1 VSVLAAG
8 LRLRV
13 TRVPER
19 DAGGFAPIREY
30 AAIGDGCTVALVA
43 LDGSIDWLCLPH
55 LHSASVFAALLD
67 SDRGGRFALA
77 PAEAFEAERRYVP
90 GTNVLETTFHTAGG
104 VVRTTDALSLS
115 ATSLGPLREVARRIE
130 GLAGT
135 VSLAW
140 SVEPR
145 FEYGARPGR
154 VGRRG
159 EIPVAEAGKDA
170 VAVSAWGA
178 GEPELTADAIS
189 GRFEARAGD
198 RALLVLGATH
208 QEPLVLPS
216 RDDAETRLDLTIDF
230 WQGWTGKREYDGP
243 WKDAVLRSALALKL
257 LVYAPSG
264 AIAAAPTTSLPET
277 IGGERNWDYRYSWI
291 RDSVFALEALTDLGC
306 PAEARAFFW
315 WLLHTAQ
322 LTHPRLKVLYGLDG
336 SPHAAERELPL
347 AGYRGSRPVRI
358 GNGAVDQR
366 QLDIY
371 GDLFQTVYLYVER
384 GFELDSDTGG
394 RLAETADHV
403 CRIWREPD
411 RGLWEVR
418 SDPDHFTQ
426 SKMMCFVA
434 LDRAC
439 RLAGQGLVDDGRR
452 RHWAAQARAAEEFV
466 ETRCWSE
473 AKGSYTRAAGSDEL
487 DASLLLASLL
497 EYCKPDSPRMLGTID
512 AIRRELGRG
521 PYLDRYTGEDGLEGE
536 EGAFLACS
544 FWLVEALA
552 RAGRL
557 DEAAETME
565 ELLACANDVGLYA
578 EEIDPSTGEFLGNF
592 PQGLTHLA
600 LVSAA
605 SAFRR
610 VEAAA

>member
-1 VSVLAAG
+1 MSTA
-8 LRLRV
+8 
-13 TRVPER
+13 PQR
-19 DAGGFAPIREY
+19 DPAGFAPIREY
-30 AAIGDGCTVALVA
+30 AAIGDGRTVALVA
-43 LDGSIDWLCLPH
+43 LDGSIDWLCLPD
-55 LHSASVFAALLD
+55 LHSPSAFAALLD
-67 SDRGGRFALA
+67 PERGGRFSLA
-77 PAEAFEAERRYVP
+77 PEAPFEVERRYLP
-90 GTNVLETTFHTAGG
+90 GTNVLETTFRTAEG
-104 VVRTTDALSLS
+104 VVRVTDGLSLPD
-115 ATSLGPLREVARRIE
+115 TSLGPLREVTRRIE
-130 GLAGT
+130 GLAGE
-135 VSLAW
+135 VPLAW
-140 SVEPR
+140 RVEPR
-145 FEYGARPGR
+145 FGYGTRPASI
-154 VGRRG
+154 GRRDG
-159 EIPVAEAGKDA
+159 APVSAAGKDA

-178 GEPELTADAIS
+178 GEPELEPDAIS
-189 GRFEARAGD
+189 GRLEARGGH

-208 QEPLVLPS
+208 QEPLVFPS
-216 RDDAETRLDLTIDF
+216 RDDAEARLDRTIAF
-230 WQGWTGKREYDGP
+230 WRGWTGKREYDGP
-243 WKDAVLRSALALKL
+243 WRDDVLRSALALKL

-264 AIAAAPTTSLPET
+264 AITAAPTTSLPET
-277 IGGERNWDYRYSWI
+277 IGGERNWDYRFSWI

-306 PAEARAFFW
+306 PAEATAFFW

-322 LTHPRLKVLYGLDG
+322 LTHPRLQVLYGLDG
-336 SPHAAERELPL
+336 SPDAAERELPL

-394 RLAETADHV
+394 RLADTADHV

-418 SDPDHFTQ
+418 SDPVHFTQ

-439 RLAGQGLVDDGRR
+439 RLAERGLVDDGRAR
-452 RHWAAQARAAEEFV
+452 WAAQARAVKDFV
-466 ETRCWSE
+466 ETRCWNE
-473 AKGSYTRAAGSDEL
+473 EKRSYTRSADSDEV
-487 DASLLLASLL
+487 DASLLLGSLL
-497 EYCKPDSPRMLGTID
+497 EYCNPDSPRMLGTID

-565 ELLACANDVGLYA
+565 ELLGCANDVGLYA

-592 PQGLTHLA
+592 PQGLTHLG

-605 SAFRR
+605 AAFQRA
-610 VEAAA
+610 EAGA

>member
-1 VSVLAAG
+1 
-8 LRLRV
+8 V
-13 TRVPER
+13 TVVPQR
-19 DAGGFAPIREY
+19 DEGRFAPIRDY
-30 AAIGDGCTVALVA
+30 AAIGDGRTVALVA
-43 LDGSIDWLCLPH
+43 LDGSIDWLCLPD
-55 LHSASVFAALLD
+55 LHSSSVFAALLD
-67 SDRGGRFALA
+67 PDRGGRFSLA
-77 PAEAFEAERRYVP
+77 PAAPFEAERRYVT
-90 GTNVLETTFHTAGG
+90 GTNVLETTFHTADG
-104 VVRTTDALSLS
+104 VVRVTDGLSLS
-115 ATSLGPLREVARRIE
+115 DTSLGPLREVARRIE
-130 GLAGT
+130 GLAGS
-135 VSLAW
+135 VPLAW

-145 FEYGARPGR
+145 FGYGARGGR
-154 VGRRG
+154 LGLRDGV
-159 EIPVAEAGKDA
+159 PVAVAGRDA
-170 VAVSAWGA
+170 VAVATWGA
-178 GEPELTADAIS
+178 GEPEVGADAIS
-189 GRFEARAGD
+189 GRFEARDGD
-198 RALLVLGATH
+198 RALVVLGAAH

-216 RDDAETRLDLTIDF
+216 REGAEARLDETITM
-230 WQGWTGKREYDGP
+230 WRGWTGKREYEGP
-243 WKDAVLRSALALKL
+243 WKDDVLRSALVLKL

-277 IGGERNWDYRYSWI
+277 IGGERNWDYRFSWI

-306 PAEARAFFW
+306 PAEATAFFW

-322 LTHPRLKVLYGLDG
+322 LTHPRLQVLYGLDG
-336 SPHAAERELPL
+336 SPDAAERELPL

-371 GDLFQTVYLYVER
+371 GDLLQTVYLYVER
-384 GFELDSDTGG
+384 GFELDPDAGA

-418 SDPDHFTQ
+418 SDPVHFTQ

-439 RLAGQGLVDDGRR
+439 RLAEQGLVDDGRAR
-452 RHWAAQARAAEEFV
+452 WATQARAVQELV

-473 AKGSYTRAAGSDEL
+473 EKASYTRAADSDEL
-487 DASLLLASLL
+487 DASLLLGSLL
-497 EYCKPDSPRMLGTID
+497 EYCEPDSPRMLGTID
-512 AIRRELGRG
+512 AIRRELGHG
-521 PYLDRYTGEDGLEGE
+521 PFLDRYSGEDGLEGE

-565 ELLACANDVGLYA
+565 ELLGCANDVGLYA
-578 EEIDPSTGEFLGNF
+578 EEIDPSTGAFLGNF
-592 PQGLTHLA
+592 PQGLTHLG

-605 SAFRR
+605 AAFERA
-610 VEAAA
+610 EAAA

>member
-1 VSVLAAG
+1 MTV
-8 LRLRV
+8 
-13 TRVPER
+13 VPQR
-19 DAGGFAPIREY
+19 DEGGFAPIRDY
-30 AAIGDGCTVALVA
+30 AAIGDGRTVALVA
-43 LDGSIDWLCLPH
+43 RDASIDWLCLPD
-55 LHSASVFAALLD
+55 LHSPSVFAALLD
-67 SDRGGRFALA
+67 SDRGGRFSLA
-77 PAEAFEAERRYVP
+77 PAMPFEAERRYVP
-90 GTNVLETTFHTAGG
+90 GTNVLETTFHTADG
-104 VVRTTDALSLS
+104 VVRVTDGLSLS
-115 ATSLGPLREVARRIE
+115 DTSLGPLREVARRIE
-130 GLAGT
+130 VLAGS

-145 FEYGARPGR
+145 FGYGARGGR
-154 VGRRG
+154 LGLRDGV
-159 EIPVAEAGKDA
+159 PVAVAGSDA
-170 VAVSAWGA
+170 VAVATWGA
-178 GEPELTADAIS
+178 GEPEVGADGIS
-189 GRFEARAGD
+189 GRFEARDGD
-198 RALLVLGATH
+198 RALVVLGAAH

-216 RDDAETRLDLTIDF
+216 REGAEARLDQTIAV
-230 WQGWTGKREYDGP
+230 WRRWTGNREYEGP
-243 WKDAVLRSALALKL
+243 WKDDVLRSALALKL

-277 IGGERNWDYRYSWI
+277 IGGERNWDYRFSWI

-306 PAEARAFFW
+306 PAEATAFFW

-322 LTHPRLKVLYGLDG
+322 LTHPRLQVLYGLDG
-336 SPHAAERELPL
+336 SPDAAERELPL

-371 GDLFQTVYLYVER
+371 GDLLQTVYLYVER
-384 GFELDSDTGG
+384 GFELDPDTGA
-394 RLAETADHV
+394 RLAETADYV

-418 SDPDHFTQ
+418 SDPVHFTQ

-439 RLAGQGLVDDGRR
+439 RLAEQALVGDGRAR
-452 RHWAAQARAAEEFV
+452 WAAQARAVQEFV

-473 AKGSYTRAAGSDEL
+473 EKASYTRAAGSDEL
-487 DASLLLASLL
+487 DASLLLGSLL
-497 EYCKPDSPRMLGTID
+497 EYCNPDSPRMLGTID

-521 PYLDRYTGEDGLEGE
+521 PFLDRYSGEDGLEGE

-565 ELLACANDVGLYA
+565 ELLGCANDVGLYA
-578 EEIDPSTGEFLGNF
+578 EEVDPSTGEFLGNF
-592 PQGLTHLA
+592 PQGLTHLG

-605 SAFRR
+605 AAFERA
-610 VEAAA
+610 EAAA

>member
-1 VSVLAAG
+1 
-8 LRLRV
+8 V
-13 TRVPER
+13 TGVPQR
-19 DAGGFAPIREY
+19 DEGGFAPIRDY
-30 AAIGDGCTVALVA
+30 AAIGDGRTVALVA
-43 LDGSIDWLCLPH
+43 LDGSIDWLCLPD
-55 LHSASVFAALLD
+55 LHSPSVCAALLD
-67 SDRGGRFALA
+67 PDRGGRFWLA
-77 PAEAFEAERRYVP
+77 PATPFEAERRYVP
-90 GTNVLETTFHTAGG
+90 DTNVLETTFHTVEG
-104 VVRTTDALSLS
+104 VVRVTDALSLPD
-115 ATSLGPLREVARRIE
+115 TSLGPLREVARRIE
-130 GLAGT
+130 GLAGS
-135 VSLAW
+135 VPLAW

-145 FEYGARPGR
+145 FGYGSRSGR
-154 VGRRG
+154 LGLRDGV
-159 EIPVAEAGKDA
+159 PVAVAGSDA
-170 VAVSAWGA
+170 VAVSTWGA
-178 GEPELTADAIS
+178 GEPELGVDAIA
-189 GRFEARAGD
+189 GRFDARDGD
-198 RALLVLGATH
+198 RALVVLGAAH

-216 RDDAETRLDLTIDF
+216 REDAEARLDETIAV
-230 WQGWTGKREYDGP
+230 WRGWTGKREYKGP
-243 WKDAVLRSALALKL
+243 WKDDVLRSALALKL

-277 IGGERNWDYRYSWI
+277 IGGERNWDYRFSWI

-306 PAEARAFFW
+306 PAEATAFFW

-322 LTHPRLKVLYGLDG
+322 LTHPRLQVLYGLDG
-336 SPHAAERELPL
+336 SPDAAERELPL
-347 AGYRGSRPVRI
+347 AGYCGSRPVRI

-371 GDLFQTVYLYVER
+371 GDLLQTVYLYVER
-384 GFELDSDTGG
+384 GFELDPDTGA

-418 SDPDHFTQ
+418 SDPVHFTQ

-439 RLAGQGLVDDGRR
+439 RLAEAGLVDDGRAR
-452 RHWAAQARAAEEFV
+452 WAPQARAVQELV

-473 AKGSYTRAAGSDEL
+473 EKGSYTRAAGSDEL
-487 DASLLLASLL
+487 DASLLLGSLL

-521 PYLDRYTGEDGLEGE
+521 PFLDRYSGEDGLEGE

-565 ELLACANDVGLYA
+565 ELLGCANDVGLYA
-578 EEIDPSTGEFLGNF
+578 EEIDPSTGAFLGNF
-592 PQGLTHLA
+592 PQGLTHLG
-600 LVSAA
+600 LVSVAA
-605 SAFRR
+605 AFERA
-610 VEAAA
+610 EAAA